1 MDNTKRALRPA
12 KEMRMIHSGD
22 IMVVEDDPNSLKMV
36 ADMLIAEGYKVRAAL
51 SSKQALKSAFA
62 NPPNLILLDVKMPG
76 MDGFEMCQML
86 KQDERTA
93 ECPIIFVSGLQA
105 IADKVRGFQVGGVD
119 FITKPLQREE
129 VLARVSV
136 QLELS
141 RTRQQL
147 EEHTRELS
155 AANLKL
161 QELDKLK
168 NMFIASMSHELRTPM
183 NSIIGFT
190 GVMLQGLTGE
200 LNEKQKDFLSRVSN
214 SGKHL
219 LDLITG
225 VIDISKIETGQLVV
239 SPQHFSLK
247 EVIDEAIGSTQPQAN
262 KKQLQLKVDA
272 SNWPEIYTD
281 YHRLLQCLLNYL
293 SNAVKFTEQGT
304 VTVVIRER
312 GSDVE
317 IAVQDTGIGIA
328 EADIPKL
335 FKAFERLES
344 HLKIIAGG
352 TGLGLYL
359 TKKIVTDLLQGTV
372 AVDSQV
378 GEGSTFFI
386 RIPKELQVNTVQ
398 AEETKK

>member
-1 MDNTKRALRPA
+1 MV
-12 KEMRMIHSGD
+12 HSGN

-36 ADMLIAEGYKVRAAL
+36 SDMLIVEGYKVRAAL

-62 NPPNLILLDVKMPG
+62 NPPDLILLDIKMPG

-93 ECPIIFVSGLQA
+93 ECPVIFVSGLQA
-105 IADKVRGFQVGGVD
+105 ITDKVRGFQVGGVD

-129 VLARVSV
+129 VLARVSA

-141 RTRQQL
+141 QTRQQL
-147 EEHTRELS
+147 EEHARELS
-155 AANLKL
+155 EANLKL

-190 GVMLQGLTGE
+190 GIMLQGLTGE
-200 LNEKQKDFLSRVSN
+200 LNEKQEDYLSRVSK
-214 SGKHL
+214 SGQHL
-219 LDLITG
+219 LALITD
-225 VIDISKIETGQLVV
+225 VIDISKVEAGQLVV

-247 EVIDEAIGSTQPQAN
+247 EVIDEAIENTQPKAN
-262 KKQLQLKVDA
+262 KKQLKLEVDA
-272 SNWPEIYTD
+272 TNWPEIYTD

-293 SNAVKFTEQGT
+293 SNAIKFTEQGT
-304 VTVVIRER
+304 VTVIVRER
-312 GSDVE
+312 NNDVE

-335 FKAFERLES
+335 FTAFERIDS

-372 AVDSQV
+372 AVESQV
-378 GEGSTFFI
+378 GKGSTFFI
-386 RIPKELQVNTVQ
+386 RIPKELQVNAVQ
-398 AEETKK
+398 VEDATK